1 MPGSSGNKDPQ
12 AQLSFLFPLRP
23 CSLLYLLVCLSSQ
36 PRLLFTGAV
45 SYLLVGRNAVYKTN
59 ITFGPKPM
67 WNNVGSL
74 CLRDTVPSSQLPEVP
89 CPSPLSQTFS
99 TRLENLAAPHVSCSS
114 LQNSFVSDPLRG
126 TKSSQPSRCDSL
138 SSPPSRCQRPYIA
151 CGTEHSNSASS
162 LTSAPAAPC
171 LTPYTSFLI
180 APHRHQVGSPSPSRA
195 SQSPRFCWSL
205 PYYPLC
211 QEANQDTTPHTLY
224 FCPVLSS
231 SLLYCRPD
239 FVVVD

>member
-45 SYLLVGRNAVYKTN
+45 SCLLVGRNAVYKTN

-67 WNNVGSL
+67 WDNVGSL

-99 TRLENLAAPHVSCSS
+99 TPLENLAAPHVSFSS

-151 CGTEHSNSASS
+151 GGTEHQALHVLLSPLVSAGLCPTIPSAKT
-162 LTSAPAAPC
+162 LTK
-171 LTPYTSFLI
+171 TPL
-180 APHRHQVGSPSPSRA
+180 
-195 SQSPRFCWSL
+195 
-205 PYYPLC
+205 
-211 QEANQDTTPHTLY
+211 HTLCIFVQ
-224 FCPVLSS
+224 FCLPAYYTADLILLS
-231 SLLYCRPD
+231 LIKVYLQH
-239 FVVVD
+239 